1 MLDPLREPLH
11 LRSPADRSGSLRP
24 TRCSL
29 SESLGHAW
37 RAEVD
42 AVQPGGD
49 AALDSESLLGAEA
62 VISLERSG
70 HARRSWPG
78 VITACERIPAGTTWR
93 RWRLVIEHRSAL
105 HGLNRRSRLVRDRD
119 AAAVARGLLD
129 ARADLR
135 SQPPQREQ
143 LVQWRES
150 DLAWCQRLLEHEG
163 ISLVCCGSDVL
174 LTDHPAG
181 FPRLDLA
188 LPFIP
193 PAAGDVA
200 GIDPARRPSV
210 RSWRHRLR
218 AIAASAGVRDWHWR
232 SPQEPIARGAGLGHG
247 PGGEIRDDGSHHRD
261 GSEAG
266 RLAGIRAE
274 ELHCARAAWSGEA
287 DHPALAAGH
296 VLRITAPDEPEAD
309 GDWLLTAVQHL
320 ATQAI
325 ETGSGADAANS
336 YLCSFNAWPAGRPWR
351 PARTTPVPRV
361 PGLIHAVIDGP
372 DAAVYA
378 DPDADGC
385 YRVRPVFDAD
395 GTASMAA
402 RLATPYAGKDHG
414 LHLPLHP
421 GTEVLVAHID
431 GDPDRP
437 VIAAAVPNP
446 THPSVVT
453 SDNRS
458 QCVLHSAGGNRL
470 VLEDSV
476 GREVW
481 LSEATRDR
489 RATVG
494 GDDDAQV
501 RGNRSAVV
509 GGSDTLA
516 VQGDST
522 VTVGRASAETI
533 AGAKALT
540 VGGAMQVSVG
550 GALNHTVGG
559 AMAEQVGAAKSEIVA
574 GARTL
579 AVGGDSD
586 ATVAGDQQE
595 STAGKRQVRAKRM
608 RIAVQDE
615 FAITCGKA
623 SIVMKKNGDIVIKG
637 GAITIDG
644 AGKVVVKGSKVAGN

>member
-1 MLDPLREPLH
+1 MHDPLREPLQ
-11 LRSPADRSGSLRP
+11 LSTPADRAGSLRL
-24 TRCSL
+24 TRCEL
-29 SESLGHAW
+29 REQLGRPW
-37 RAEVD
+37 SAELE
-42 AVQPGGD
+42 AVQAAGD
-49 AALDSESLLGAEA
+49 AAIDPGHLLGAEA
-62 VISLERSG
+62 TISLERAAQ
-70 HARRSWPG
+70 ARRVWPG
-78 VITACERIPAGTTWR
+78 VVTACERVPAGATWR
-93 RWRLVIEHRSAL
+93 RWRLTIEHPCAL
-105 HGLNRRSRLVRDRD
+105 HRLTRRSRLVRDRD
-119 AAAVARGLLD
+119 AGALVRDLLR
-129 ARADLR
+129 ASADLR
-135 SQPPQREQ
+135 SPPPLREQ

-150 DLAWCQRLLEHEG
+150 DLDWCLRLLEHEG
-163 ISLVCCGSDVL
+163 ISLVCSGDGVL
-174 LTDHPAG
+174 LTDHAAG
-181 FPRLDLA
+181 FPRLGLA
-188 LPFIP
+188 LPYIL
-193 PAAGDVA
+193 PAAGEAA

-210 RSWRHRLR
+210 RAWRHRLS
-218 AIAASAGVRDWHWR
+218 AVGASATVRDWHWR
-232 SPQEPIARGAGLGHG
+232 SPQEAIARDAALGQG
-247 PGGEIRDDGSHHRD
+247 PGGEVRDDGSHHRD
-261 GSEAG
+261 GGEAA

-274 ELHCARAAWSGEA
+274 ELHCARAAWAGEA

-296 VLRITAPDEPEAD
+296 VVRIAAPDEPEAE
-309 GDWLLTAVQHL
+309 GEWLLSAAHHL

-325 ETGSGADAANS
+325 ETGAGSAGANT
-336 YLCSFNAWPAGRPWR
+336 YRCSFTAWPAERPWR
-351 PARTTPVPRV
+351 PARSTPVPRV
-361 PGLIHAVIDGP
+361 PGLIHAVVDGP
-372 DAAVYA
+372 AAAVYA
-378 DPDADGC
+378 DPDGDGC
-385 YRVRPVFDAD
+385 YRVKPTFDAD
-395 GTASMAA
+395 GAASMAA

-446 THPSVVT
+446 THPSVVNA
-453 SDNRS
+453 DNRS

-470 VLEDSV
+470 VLEDAV

-516 VQGDST
+516 VQGDRMT
-522 VTVGRASAETI
+522 TVGRASAETV

-550 GALNHTVGG
+550 GVLNSSVGG

-574 GARTL
+574 GSRT
-579 AVGGDSD
+579 ATVGGDSD
-586 ATVAGDQQE
+586 STVAGDQQE
-595 STAGKRQVRAKRM
+595 TTAGKRQMRAKRL
-608 RIAVQDE
+608 RIAVEEE

-623 SIVMKKNGDIVIKG
+623 SIVMKRNGDIVIKG

-644 AGKVVVKGSKVAGN
+644 SGAVVVKGSKVAGN